1 VTTLPAPDAPNT
13 DSRALN
19 AQQVGAQLIQNVAGG
34 VGAGVVV
41 ATCLWLANVPLSE
54 AWRWPVGVAIITAG
68 AATAWRA
75 WIDEYR
81 AGRNWQR
88 REDEHAEE
96 MRALILD
103 LDDVEA
109 EVEHLAADNAALR
122 SRNQWLEG
130 RLKQPMKINGKPL
143 DPNAEPS
150 PAWKDAYYLVD
161 KKYGLNAQITAR
173 YMMSIGWTQAR
184 YTAALEVLKGFGLV
198 EVKGTQTVWQDHPTV
213 DSALSVLYDFTPVVI
228 DTSTSTSE

>member
-1 VTTLPAPDAPNT
+1 MTTLPAPDAPNT

-19 AQQVGAQLIQNVAGG
+19 AQQVGAKLIQNAAGG
-34 VGAGVVV
+34 LGAGVVV
-41 ATCLWLANVPLSE
+41 ATLMWLANVPLSE

-88 REDEHAEE
+88 REDQHAEE

-109 EVEHLAADNAALR
+109 EVEALAADNAALR
-122 SRNQWLEG
+122 SRNQWLEQ
-130 RLKQPMKINGKPL
+130 RLNQPLRINGVPQ
-143 DPNAEPS
+143 EPS
-150 PAWKDAYYLVD
+150 ADPAHKDAITLIN
-161 KKYGLNAQITAR
+161 KRYGQGVPVTAR
-173 YMMSIGWTQAR
+173 HMMSVGWSDDR
-184 YTAALEVLKGFGLV
+184 YKAALGILKASGIV
-198 EVKGTQTVWQDHPTV
+198 EVRGTQTSWAMHSPE
-213 DSALSVLYDFTPVVI
+213 SASLALSEFTPVVL
-228 DTSTSTSE
+228 STPTSETRE